1 MTGKPTAS
9 PVVGL
14 ATHLLQFFPL
24 SCFLLVA
31 FRHGAPGLEDW
42 LIAFMVGGAIAV
54 LQVVLTLAFARGRPL
69 SRMLLGVNAY
79 LAVGGFSAL
88 TNQLRILQSL
98 NDLRESGLFLCILAV
113 GVITTFGS
121 RAGFV
126 GQEYSADR
134 SRTKRDSLILLAL
147 AIVATIP
154 SLLFRGHLLVSA
166 VVPLTLL
173 TIVNRWLRNRT
184 PQV

>member
-31 FRHGAPGLEDW
+31 FRHGTPNLEDW

-54 LQVVLTLAFARGRPL
+54 LQVALTLVFARGRPL
-69 SRMLLGVNAY
+69 NRMLLGVNAY
-79 LAVGGFSAL
+79 LTVGGFSAL
-88 TNQLRILQSL
+88 TNQLWILQSL

-126 GQEYSADR
+126 GQADSADR
-134 SRTKRDSLILLAL
+134 TKTKRDSLVLLAL
-147 AIVATIP
+147 TIVATIP
-154 SLLFRGHLLVSA
+154 SFLFRGHLLVSA

-173 TIVNRWLRNRT
+173 TIANRWLRNRA
-184 PQV
+184 PRV